1 MMQWQIPFQKQ
12 SFLFTAGESAGEPG
26 GEGAAQ
32 DAQAGQAEEGQVQI
46 VQAVRPFHHRT
57 HKLNVENVPD
67 KSTNTTSR
75 KQDHLWW
82 ERVWENSNY
91 AALTTI

>member
-1 MMQWQIPFQKQ
+1 MQRQIPFQKQ

-46 VQAVRPFHHRT
+46 VKAVRLFITIAHTNWTLRIPPISPQMQQA
-57 HKLNVENVPD
+57 ENRIICDERQD
-67 KSTNTTSR
+67 KTGMR
-75 KQDHLWW
+75 
-82 ERVWENSNY
+82 
-91 AALTTI
+91 

>member
-26 GEGAAQ
+26 GEDAAQ
-32 DAQAGQAEEGQVQI
+32 DAQAGQAEEGQVQM
-46 VQAVRPFHHRT
+46 QA
-57 HKLNVENVPD
+57 ENRIICD
-67 KSTNTTSR
+67 KRQDNT
-75 KQDHLWW
+75 
-82 ERVWENSNY
+82 VWENSNY